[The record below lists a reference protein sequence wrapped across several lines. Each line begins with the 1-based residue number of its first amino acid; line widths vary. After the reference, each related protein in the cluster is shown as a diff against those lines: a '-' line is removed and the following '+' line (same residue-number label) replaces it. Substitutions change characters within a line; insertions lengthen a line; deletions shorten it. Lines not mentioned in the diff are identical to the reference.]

1 MSTHGPKYRDI
12 TGMKLHFI
20 LVILFT
26 ALQLMLSPSGCI
38 AANKAAPAKSQLSVP
53 EKSPVTLND
62 KELFAVRGIG
72 SITSEMR
79 ANLIS
84 ARIKKSAEDLTI
96 RTDSIKV
103 VDADISTDV
112 VTGDMTLI
120 SVLDRDTLET
130 GRTRQELARE
140 YAETI
145 RSSIESYRADYSRES
160 ILYAAGYSVVAAI
173 IGLLLIFL
181 INRLFRKL
189 NILID
194 TRYKDKLRSIQIKS
208 LEIVQVDR
216 VRAFVHGTAR
226 IIHFALMLILLYA
239 FFNFT
244 LGLFPWTRPLAGR
257 ILSFVLDPL
266 QVMAAGI
273 LKEIPQLL
281 FIVVLVFVT
290 RFALKIMRL
299 LFDHIEQETITFSG
313 FYPEWAKPTYRIL
326 RFLAIAFAAVVAFPY
341 VPGSDSPAFKGVS
354 IFIGVLF
361 SLGSQSTVSNILAGF
376 TMTYRRL
383 FKVGDRVRIDDI
395 LGDVTRIR
403 LQVTH
408 LMTIKNEEVI
418 VPNSTILNSNVTNFS
433 SLVTEKPLILHTS
446 ITIGYDTPWR
456 QVHALLLMAA
466 ERTPGLLREPAPF
479 VLQKSLDDFYVTY
492 ELNVS
497 TDTPHTMSKL
507 YSGLHQNIQDC
518 FNEYGVQIMS
528 PNYEADREVPTFVP
542 KERWFAAPADE
553 AEDTMRR

>member
-1 MSTHGPKYRDI
+1 MIAHGPKSLDI
-12 TGMKLHFI
+12 TGTTLQFI

-26 ALQLMLSPSGCI
+26 ALQLILTPSGCI
-38 AANKAAPAKSQLSVP
+38 AADTAAPAKSQLSVP
-53 EKSPVTLND
+53 EKSPVMLDN

-72 SITSEMR
+72 AITSEMR
-79 ANLIS
+79 ANFIS
-84 ARIKKSAEDLTI
+84 ARIKKAAEDLTI
-96 RTDSIKV
+96 RTESIKA
-103 VDADISTDV
+103 VDAEISTDI

-120 SVLDRDTLET
+120 SILDRDASET
-130 GRTRQELARE
+130 GQTRQELAGK
-140 YAETI
+140 YAGTI
-145 RSSIESYRADYSRES
+145 RTSIESYRVDYSRES
-160 ILYAAGYSVVAAI
+160 MLYAAGYTVVAAI
-173 IGLLLIFL
+173 IGILLIFL

-208 LEIVQVDR
+208 IEIVQVDR

-226 IIHFALMLILLYA
+226 FIHFALILILVYA

-257 ILSFVLDPL
+257 IFSLVLNPL
-266 QVMAAGI
+266 QVIGTGI
-273 LKEIPQLL
+273 MNQIPNLL
-281 FIVVLVFVT
+281 FIVVLVFIT

-299 LFDHIEQETITFSG
+299 LFDHIEQGTITFSG

-326 RFLAIAFAAVVAFPY
+326 RFLVIAFAAVVAFPY

-354 IFIGVLF
+354 LFLGVLF

-383 FKVGDRVRIDDI
+383 FKVGDRVKIDDI

-408 LMTIKNEEVI
+408 LKTVKNEEVI
-418 VPNSTILNSNVTNFS
+418 VPNSTILNSTVTNYS
-433 SLVTEKPLILHTS
+433 SLVEEKPLILHTS
-446 ITIGYDTPWR
+446 VTIGYDAPWR

-497 TDTPHTMSKL
+497 TDTPHIMSKL

-518 FNEYGVQIMS
+518 FNEFGVQIMS
-528 PNYEADREVPTFVP
+528 PNYEADREVPTVVP
-542 KERWFAAPADE
+542 KERWFAAPA
-553 AEDTMRR
+553 AGPP